1 MASAASRPTPAQGH
15 STADSQAVKDAVLRL
30 RAPETI
36 RARAQWFL
44 ARCEQDG
51 LEHFRYRPERL
62 DAVTERVV
70 AVTRAAHPTLAI
82 PYHARWRHFVA
93 GSPSAARAR
102 LGRLEAAL
110 QALEPPERARAR
122 FDLVVTSV
130 LLDAGAGPGWR
141 WVEPGSGET
150 FSRSEGLAL
159 ASLEMFL
166 GGAFSSERDRPLRAD
181 ADALAAVSDEDVARA
196 FQVGPENPLVGV
208 SGRTALLRRLG
219 QALREDPARFG
230 AEPRVGHLYDH
241 LVGQADGG
249 RLPAAAIL
257 RAVLEGLGSIWPG
270 RESLGG
276 VNLGDVWRH
285 PALGDGALA
294 PAAEPGHDL
303 VPFHKLS
310 QWLVYSLL
318 EPLEAG
324 GVAVVSLD
332 QLTGLPEY
340 RNGGLLVDTGLLE
353 PKHADVLG
361 AVHAVGSPVVVEWR
375 ALTVALLDRLAERV
389 REALGLSAEQFPLA
403 KVLEGGTWQ
412 AGRFVAR
419 EKRPDGGPPI
429 RVDSDGTV
437 F

>member
-1 MASAASRPTPAQGH
+1 MAATGGGATREAELR
-15 STADSQAVKDAVLRL
+15 AVERL

-44 ARCEQDG
+44 RRAEQDG
-51 LEHFRYRPERL
+51 LLHFRYRPERL
-62 DAVTERVV
+62 DAVAERVV

-93 GSPSAARAR
+93 GSPTAARQR

-110 QALEPPERARAR
+110 QALDPAERARAR

-130 LLDAGAGPGWR
+130 LLDAGAGPDWR
-141 WVEPGSGET
+141 WVEPVSGET

-166 GGAFSSERDRPLRAD
+166 VGAFSSDPDRPLRAD
-181 ADALAAVSDEDVARA
+181 AEGLEAVDDLTVGRA
-196 FQVGPENPLVGV
+196 FQVREENPLVGL
-208 SGRTALLRRLG
+208 SGRAALLRRLG
-219 QALREDPARFG
+219 EALRADAARFG
-230 AEPRVGHLYDH
+230 DPPRVGHLYDH
-241 LVGQADGG
+241 LAGLADGG
-249 RLPAAAIL
+249 RLPAAAVL

-270 RESLGG
+270 RESLAG
-276 VNLGDVWRH
+276 VNLGDVWLYPGLTAGV
-285 PALGDGALA
+285 PAGER
-294 PAAEPGHDL
+294 EPGDDL

-318 EPLEAG
+318 EPLEAA
-324 GVAVVSLD
+324 GVAVVGLD

-340 RNGGLLVDTGLLE
+340 RNGGLLLDLGLLE
-353 PKHADVLG
+353 AKQPEVLSQ
-361 AVHAVGSPVVVEWR
+361 VHHVGSAVVVEWR
-375 ALTVALLDRLAERV
+375 ALTVALLDRVAERV
-389 REALGLSAEQFPLA
+389 REALGLSAEAFPLA

-419 EKRPDGGPPI
+419 ERRPDGGPPL
-429 RVDSDGTV
+429 RVESDGTV